1 MKTHYIIEIEDIN
14 TRSGDMFEY
23 GRYETID
30 DASRHMQRAIDAT
43 QAEYDLKSKETCK
56 PCVLVLISKLTLDDD
71 GDLVSQESIDGAK
84 LRHRAKTIWRVKAR
98 AYTTYKDGE
107 IIEDTLPANASAE
120 QLSLY
125 IKDGFLTYDAIDEC
139 SQVVSSSDYDDA
151 KEFELFN
158 GGRIKHVWGYA
169 TGNQTGEHNEHNTF
183 SHVVLLDDEGEEL
196 ESYAVDFAFSG
207 EDEPTG
213 EDWQAL
219 EDAGTRAI
227 LAHFVA

>member
-1 MKTHYIIEIEDIN
+1 MKNYYIIEIEDIN
-14 TRSGDMFEY
+14 ARGGDLWEY
-23 GRYETID
+23 GRYETTEA
-30 DASRHMQRAIDAT
+30 ASKHMQAAIDAT
-43 QAEYDLKSKETCK
+43 QAEYDLRLKETCK

-71 GDLVSQESIDGAK
+71 GEWVSQETVEGAK
-84 LRHRAKTIWRVKAR
+84 LRHRAKTIWRAKAL
-98 AYTTYKDGE
+98 AYTTYRDGE

-125 IKDGFLTYDAIDEC
+125 IKDGYLTYDAIEES
-139 SQVVSSSDYDDA
+139 SQVVSSSDWDDA
-151 KEFELFN
+151 KVFELVN

-169 TGNQTGEHNEHNTF
+169 TGNQTGEHSEHNTF

-196 ESYAVDFAFSG
+196 ESYAVDFEFSS
-207 EDEPTG
+207 EDEPTS